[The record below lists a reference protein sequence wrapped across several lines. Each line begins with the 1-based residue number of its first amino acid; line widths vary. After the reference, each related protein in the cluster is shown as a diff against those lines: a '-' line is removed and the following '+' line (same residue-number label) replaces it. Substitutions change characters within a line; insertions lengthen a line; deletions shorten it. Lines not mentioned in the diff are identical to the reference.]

1 MFQRSARQQPGE
13 PVIESPSGMIR
24 TGAAGAAGAAAEA
37 GLMANGVS
45 ARINAIMAAAAS
57 TGILSMDRHLN
68 GNHTA
73 RNGKVNEIMCISH
86 ASHPQMAVLVKVSIL
101 GPR

>member
-24 TGAAGAAGAAAEA
+24 TGTAGAAAEA
-37 GLMANGVS
+37 GLTVNGVS

-57 TGILSMDRHLN
+57 TEILSMGRHLN

-73 RNGKVNEIMCISH
+73 RNGNVNEIT
-86 ASHPQMAVLVKVSIL
+86 
-101 GPR
+101 